1 MDWVNSSA
9 STLSEI
15 VSKLDGVFGVTNQ
28 LYEWVSDLT
37 ITWPLLLLGFGI
49 AILIGL
55 FYCYFLRCCAGVIT
69 WLVIILLMVGL
80 WVLGA
85 LCYKQAMSWKEKKE
99 SKETLATI
107 SGTTANVDDETNKLY
122 FWYIMMGA
130 VWLTALI
137 YTCLVLCN
145 YQKIRLVVCI
155 IKATA
160 RFMNENIM
168 ILFVP
173 IVNTL
178 LAASFI
184 FIWIIGI
191 VYLYSVGT
199 FEKNPNS
206 YPWSKTHWED
216 FTKYG
221 FYFNLFMGLWI
232 VAFFVSLNV
241 FVVAAAA
248 VIWYFQQGG
257 DGQEDQKKS
266 VRNPCLTGYCW
277 AFGIHM
283 GSIAFGSFILATV
296 WAIQIIFAYI
306 ERKMKD
312 SGAGKNPFVRFLL
325 AYVRYCLACFERLVQ
340 FLNKQAYIQV
350 NPFFY
355 YFF

>member
-1 MDWVNSSA
+1 VDSCPTYTTSPSHAELKTLSELVIDCKNTTISATFSDTDINPTYSAGFKTGCETFKAYKSKSFLRLYCTPDMDWVNSSA

-15 VSKLDGVFGVTNQ
+15 VSKLDGVYMVTNQ

-37 ITWPLLLLGFGI
+37 ITWPLLLLCFRI
-49 AILIGL
+49 SILIGL
-55 FYCYFLRCCAGVIT
+55 FHCYFLRCCAGVIT

-85 LCYKQAMSWKEKKE
+85 LSSKQAMSWKEKKE
-99 SKETLATI
+99 SKERLATI
-107 SGTTANVDDETNKLY
+107 SGTTANVEDKTNKLY

-137 YTCLVLCN
+137 YSCLVLCN

-160 RFMNENIM
+160 RFMNENVM

-173 IVNTL
+173 ILNTL

-216 FTKYG
+216 FTKYA

-241 FVVAAAA
+241 FVVRAAA

-266 VRNPCLTGYCW
+266 VRNPCLTGYL
-277 AFGIHM
+277 GL
-283 GSIAFGSFILATV
+283 SS
-296 WAIQIIFAYI
+296 
-306 ERKMKD
+306 
-312 SGAGKNPFVRFLL
+312 
-325 AYVRYCLACFERLVQ
+325 
-340 FLNKQAYIQV
+340 
-350 NPFFY
+350 
-355 YFF
+355 

>member
-1 MDWVNSSA
+1 
-9 STLSEI
+9 
-15 VSKLDGVFGVTNQ
+15 
-28 LYEWVSDLT
+28 
-37 ITWPLLLLGFGI
+37 
-49 AILIGL
+49 
-55 FYCYFLRCCAGVIT
+55 
-69 WLVIILLMVGL
+69 
-80 WVLGA
+80 
-85 LCYKQAMSWKEKKE
+85 
-99 SKETLATI
+99 
-107 SGTTANVDDETNKLY
+107 
-122 FWYIMMGA
+122 MMGA
-130 VWLTALI
+130 VWLTAFI
-137 YTCLVLCN
+137 YTCLFLCN

-160 RFMNENIM
+160 RFMNENVM
-168 ILFVP
+168 ILFSP

-178 LAASFI
+178 LAAIFI

-216 FTKYG
+216 FTKYA

-232 VAFFVSLNV
+232 VAFFVSLKV
-241 FVVAAAA
+241 FVIASAA

-257 DGQEDQKKS
+257 ADQENQKKS

-283 GSIAFGSFILATV
+283 GSIAFGSFILAMV

-325 AYVRYCLACFERLVQ
+325 AYVRRCLACFERLVQ
-340 FLNKQAYIQV
+340 FLNKQAYFQV
-350 NPFFY
+350 K